1 MLDSFATLWTVA
13 HQAPLSIG
21 FPRQGYWTGLS
32 FPSTGDLADP
42 GTKPASPALAG
53 RFFTTEPPGKPKCRV
68 HHTKCWAKSITS
80 WNQDCQ
86 EKYQLQICI
95 WYHSNGRKWRG
106 TKEPLNE
113 GERGKWK
120 SSLIFLFLLIFYH
133 LNSTSLNKC
142 LGFAHKS
149 STLSNLFSLQRCH
162 ADISHIRTTPPTL
175 DVHGEVRCLVSHHGN
190 MPSPKMPV
198 YMNKNSKSMVD
209 MALF

>member
-1 MLDSFATLWTVA
+1 M
-13 HQAPLSIG
+13 
-21 FPRQGYWTGLS
+21 FPE
-32 FPSTGDLADP
+32 
-42 GTKPASPALAG
+42 LAG
-53 RFFTTEPPGKPKCRV
+53 RFFTSEPRGKPDVNTLRRDCCSSFYSKKLAKCLAYIKNV
-68 HHTKCWAKSITS
+68 CWMNEWKNFLTL
-80 WNQDCQ
+80 
-86 EKYQLQICI
+86 KF
-95 WYHSNGRKWRG
+95 YHEHPVTG
-106 TKEPLNE
+106 
-113 GERGKWK
+113 
-120 SSLIFLFLLIFYH
+120 SLIFLFLLIFYH

-149 STLSNLFSLQRCH
+149 STQSNLFSLQRCH